1 VNNPGYIA
9 KQKNLILFSVFITI
23 KARDCKRIIEEGFEG

>member
-1 VNNPGYIA
+1 MA

-23 KARDCKRIIEEGFEG
+23 NARDCKRIIGKGFGG